1 MKTYKEMSRE
11 ELLSEKAS
19 LEERYNEFKARG
31 LKLDMSRGKPCK
43 EQLDLSVA
51 LNNVKDYVSDGVDV
65 RNYGM
70 LDGIP
75 SCKKLFADLM
85 GVKPENVIVGPTSS
99 LNLMFDY
106 VSQCYTHG
114 AGSTPW
120 CKLDKVKFLCPV
132 PGYDRHFTIL
142 EHFGIEMINV
152 DMKQDGPDM
161 DAIEEL
167 VKDPS
172 VKGMFCVPKYSNPQ
186 GITFSDNVVRRI
198 AALKPAAEDFRIVWD
213 NAYCV
218 HDLVEDGDKLLNIFD
233 VLPEYGNDD
242 MVVEVCST
250 SKITFPG
257 AGVSAIIASDNNI
270 KMIKSRLN
278 AQVISYDK
286 MNQHRHV
293 VFFGDANGVLNHM
306 KKHAAILKP
315 KFDIVI
321 KTLNEELAG
330 KGIASWFAPKGGY
343 FISLDVMDGCAKRV
357 GELCK
362 EAGVTLT
369 SVGATYPYG
378 KDPNNKNIRIAPSFP
393 PVDELSLAA
402 ELLCIC
408 TRLAAAEKLLG

>member
-1 MKTYKEMSRE
+1 MKTYAEMSRE

-51 LNNVKDYVSDGVDV
+51 LNDVKDYVSDGVDV

-186 GITFSDNVVRRI
+186 GITFSDDVVRRI

-293 VFFGDANGVLNHM
+293 VFFGNANGVLNHM

-343 FISLDVMDGCAKRV
+343 FISLDVMNGCAKRV

>member
-1 MKTYKEMSRE
+1 MNFNPLPNGMAEGFVLIKKCEEKKTKNGAAY
-11 ELLSEKAS
+11 
-19 LEERYNEFKARG
+19 
-31 LKLDMSRGKPCK
+31 
-43 EQLDLSVA
+43 LDL
-51 LNNVKDYVSDGVDV
+51 
-65 RNYGM
+65 
-70 LDGIP
+70 I
-75 SCKKLFADLM
+75 
-85 GVKPENVIVGPTSS
+85 I
-99 LNLMFDY
+99 
-106 VSQCYTHG
+106 
-114 AGSTPW
+114 
-120 CKLDKVKFLCPV
+120 
-132 PGYDRHFTIL
+132 
-142 EHFGIEMINV
+142 
-152 DMKQDGPDM
+152 
-161 DAIEEL
+161 
-167 VKDPS
+167 
-172 VKGMFCVPKYSNPQ
+172 
-186 GITFSDNVVRRI
+186 
-198 AALKPAAEDFRIVWD
+198 
-213 NAYCV
+213 
-218 HDLVEDGDKLLNIFD
+218 GDKSGELPAKLWDYNASGIF
-233 VLPEYGNDD
+233 EEE

-293 VFFGDANGVLNHM
+293 VFFGNANGVLNHM

-343 FISLDVMDGCAKRV
+343 FISLDVMNGCAKRV

>member
-19 LEERYNEFKARG
+19 LEQRYNEFKARG

-51 LNNVKDYVSDGVDV
+51 LNDVADYVSDGVDV

-186 GITFSDNVVRRI
+186 GITFSDDVVRRI

-218 HDLVEDGDKLLNIFD
+218 HDLVEGGDKLLNIFD

>member
-1 MKTYKEMSRE
+1 MKTYAEMSRE

-51 LNNVKDYVSDGVDV
+51 LNDVKDYVSDGVDV

-99 LNLMFDY
+99 LNLMYDY

-186 GITFSDNVVRRI
+186 GITFSDDVVRRI

-257 AGVSAIIASDNNI
+257 AGISAIIASDNNI
-270 KMIKSRLN
+270 KMIKSRLS

>member
-1 MKTYKEMSRE
+1 MKTYAEMSRE

-51 LNNVKDYVSDGVDV
+51 LNDVADYVSDGVDV

-85 GVKPENVIVGPTSS
+85 GVKSENVIVGPTSS

-106 VSQCYTHG
+106 ISQCFTHG

-120 CKLDKVKFLCPV
+120 CKLDKIKFLCPV

-142 EHFGIEMINV
+142 EHFGVEMINI

-167 VKDPS
+167 VKDPA
-172 VKGMFCVPKYSNPQ
+172 VKGMFCVPKYSNPR
-186 GITFSDNVVRRI
+186 GITFSDAVVRRI

-218 HDLVEDGDKLLNIFD
+218 HDLVENGDNLLNIFD

-242 MVVEVCST
+242 LVVEVCST

-257 AGVSAIIASDNNI
+257 AGISAIIASDNNI

-293 VFFGDANGVLNHM
+293 AFFGDANGVLEHM

-315 KFDIVI
+315 KFDIVL
-321 KTLNEELAG
+321 KTLDEELSG

-343 FISLDVMDGCAKRV
+343 FVSLDVADGCAKRV

>member
-19 LEERYNEFKARG
+19 LEQRYNEFKARG

-51 LNNVKDYVSDGVDV
+51 LNDVKDYVSDGVDV

-75 SCKKLFADLM
+75 SCKKLFAELM
-85 GVKPENVIVGPTSS
+85 GVKAENVIVGPTSS
-99 LNLMFDY
+99 LNLMYDY
-106 VSQCYTHG
+106 ISQCYTHG

-152 DMKQDGPDM
+152 EMKEDGPDM
-161 DAIEEL
+161 DAVEEL

-186 GITFSDNVVRRI
+186 GITFSDAVVRRI

-218 HDLVEDGDKLLNIFD
+218 HDLVDNGDKLLNIFD

-242 MVVEVCST
+242 LVVEVCST

-257 AGVSAIIASDNNI
+257 AGISAIIASDNNI
-270 KMIKSRLN
+270 KAIKSRLN
-278 AQVISYDK
+278 AQIISYDK

-293 VFFGDANGVLNHM
+293 EFFGDANGVLEHM

-315 KFDIVI
+315 KFDIVLE
-321 KTLNEELAG
+321 TLEKELPG
-330 KGIASWFAPKGGY
+330 KGIASWVAPKGGY

-362 EAGVTLT
+362 NAGVTLT

-378 KDPNNKNIRIAPSFP
+378 NDPNNRNIRIAPSFP

-408 TRLAAAEKLLG
+408 TRLAAAEMLIG

>member
-1 MKTYKEMSRE
+1 MKTYAEMSRE

-51 LNNVKDYVSDGVDV
+51 LNDVADYVSDGVDV

-85 GVKPENVIVGPTSS
+85 GVKSENVIVGPTSS

-106 VSQCYTHG
+106 ISQCFTHG

-120 CKLDKVKFLCPV
+120 CKLDKIKFLCPV

-142 EHFGIEMINV
+142 EHFGVEMINV

-167 VKDPS
+167 VKDPA

-186 GITFSDNVVRRI
+186 GITFSDAVVRRI

-218 HDLVEDGDKLLNIFD
+218 HDLVENGDNLLNIFD

-242 MVVEVCST
+242 LVVEVCST

-257 AGVSAIIASDNNI
+257 AGISAIIASDNNI

-293 VFFGDANGVLNHM
+293 AFFGDANGVLEHM

-315 KFDIVI
+315 KFDIVL
-321 KTLNEELAG
+321 KTLDEELSG

-343 FISLDVMDGCAKRV
+343 FVSLDVADGCAKRV

>member
-19 LEERYNEFKARG
+19 LEQRYNEFKARG

-51 LNNVKDYVSDGVDV
+51 LNDVKDYVSDGVDV

-75 SCKKLFADLM
+75 SCKKLFAELM
-85 GVKPENVIVGPTSS
+85 GVKAENVIVGPTSS
-99 LNLMFDY
+99 LNLMYDY
-106 VSQCYTHG
+106 ISQCYTHG

-152 DMKQDGPDM
+152 EMKEDGPDM
-161 DAIEEL
+161 DAVEEL

-186 GITFSDNVVRRI
+186 GITFSDAVVRRI

-218 HDLVEDGDKLLNIFD
+218 HDLVDNGDKLLNIFD

-257 AGVSAIIASDNNI
+257 AGISAIIASDNNV
-270 KMIKSRLN
+270 KAIKSRLN
-278 AQVISYDK
+278 AQIISYDK

-293 VFFGDANGVLNHM
+293 EFFGDANGVLEHM

-315 KFDIVI
+315 KFDIVLE
-321 KTLNEELAG
+321 TLEKELAG
-330 KGIASWFAPKGGY
+330 KGIASWVAPKGGY

-362 EAGVTLT
+362 NAGVTLT

-378 KDPNNKNIRIAPSFP
+378 NDPNNRNIRIAPSFP

-408 TRLAAAEKLLG
+408 TRLAAAEMLIG